1 MANPTHLEQPIRAG
15 LRGGTVDHVTLL
27 YWVSVFLISSERS
40 RQFPL
45 WPTVSVKIKNSQ
57 EFRSRK
63 PKKQRRNLSV
73 YYFKNNSKIENTT
86 QFFYAQTQAKGV
98 SVRSQT
104 HPVQYSSVQDSYA
117 LLWNNTGH
125 PCWVLSTQVPGH
137 NVLKPQIN
145 STCQEYTHMHT
156 HTHADN
162 RNIPANT
169 NVASDRKEKQT
180 CK

>member
-1 MANPTHLEQPIRAG
+1 MEEVEEVANPTHLEQPIRAG

-45 WPTVSVKIKNSQ
+45 WPTVSVKIESSQ

-98 SVRSQT
+98 SVRST
-104 HPVQYSSVQDSYA
+104 NTPCSVQLGAGQLRFA
-117 LLWNNTGH
+117 LEQHRTSLLGFIN
-125 PCWVLSTQVPGH
+125 PSSRTQRP
-137 NVLKPQIN
+137 
-145 STCQEYTHMHT
+145 
-156 HTHADN
+156 
-162 RNIPANT
+162 
-169 NVASDRKEKQT
+169 
-180 CK
+180 